1 MIQSM
6 TGFGRGAVSLEGIAF
21 EIEIRSV
28 NHRHLDARV
37 RLPRWLAALEAEVR
51 ARVAERVSRGKID
64 LSILFPDGG
73 GPKPRLEIDLEAARE
88 YLRAAA
94 TLNRTEQLPGSLDA
108 AALLGL
114 PGVSRFVEPE
124 LPEDELRGAF
134 MTALTAAL
142 DQAIE
147 MREVEGRALE
157 RDLLTRLETVAEL
170 ADAIEARRVEVVEA
184 ARERLRR
191 RAKQIAQET
200 GLLDEARLHQEIVI
214 AADRLDVTEELVRL
228 RSHLTQ
234 FREIVASAGPG
245 QPVGR
250 RLDFLLQ
257 ELGREANTIGSKA
270 SDAPV
275 AHHVVELKTELE
287 RVREQVQNVE

>member
-1 MIQSM
+1 M
-6 TGFGRGAVSLEGIAF
+6 TGFGRGVVSVEGIAF

-37 RLPRWLAALEAEVR
+37 RLPRWLTSLETDVR
-51 ARVAERVSRGKID
+51 ARIGERFCRGKVD
-64 LSILFPDGG
+64 LSIMFPEGG
-73 GPKPRLEIDLEAARE
+73 GPKPRLEIDREAARE

-108 AALLGL
+108 AALMGL

-124 LPEDELRGAF
+124 LPEDDLRRAF
-134 MTALTAAL
+134 LAAL
-142 DQAIE
+142 NDAVDQAAE
-147 MREVEGRALE
+147 MRAVEGRAIE
-157 RDLLTRLETVAEL
+157 RDLLQRFETVSGL
-170 ADAIEARRVEVVEA
+170 ADAIEARREEVQEA
-184 ARERLRR
+184 TRERLRR
-191 RAKQIAQET
+191 RAMQLEQET
-200 GLLDEARLHQEIVI
+200 GLLDRARLHQEVVI

-228 RSHLTQ
+228 RSHVAQ
-234 FREIVASAGPG
+234 FREIVASAEPG

-270 SDAPV
+270 SDAAV
-275 AHHVVELKTELE
+275 AHQVVELKTELE